1 MLDLIRPQASRR
13 KCDGS
18 SRREF
23 LQIGTLGTCG
33 LTLADVLRTDALQAK
48 AGTTR
53 SAKRKSVILLFLD
66 GGHSQHE
73 TFDPKPDAST
83 EYRSLFGAIQTSL
96 PGILF
101 SATLPKLAPL
111 AHKMSIIRSLTHT
124 DGDHGGATHWMKTGY
139 SWPPEFLG
147 KAPVIPQQSPSLGSI
162 LARHRGPVSE
172 ATGVPNYVRVLSNHG
187 GYPGDN
193 AAWLGGAYDP
203 FRVRSGSS
211 YGNTM
216 LQNMEL
222 KIEPGRLSDRAHLL
236 TALDKM
242 NRSLD
247 QSGSMDNMD
256 EFHKQAVNVVRGQAK
271 EAFDLEQEDP
281 KLREKYGSGLGEE
294 LLLARRLC
302 ERGAGFV
309 TLNNGYWDHHGGIL
323 PGIQNLC
330 PPLDQA
336 VAAYIEDVEQRGL
349 LDDILLVITSE
360 FGRTPRINGGPG
372 RDHWGP
378 LNNFVVIGG
387 GLKMGQV
394 IGASDI
400 KGAYPTQR
408 PVTPQDYMAT
418 VFRVL
423 GIEPTLQYIDPAGRP
438 RYIVE
443 NGEPIAELF

>member
-1 MLDLIRPQASRR
+1 MLDLIRPKAQRR
-13 KCDGS
+13 PCDGG

-23 LQIGTLGTCG
+23 LRVGTLGMCG
-33 LTLADVLRTDALQAK
+33 LTLADMLRAQSALGASGLASK
-48 AGTTR
+48 P
-53 SAKRKSVILLFLD
+53 KPVILLFLD

-73 TFDPKPDAST
+73 TFDPKPEAPAD
-83 EYRSLFGAIQTSL
+83 YRSLFGVVKTSL
-96 PGILF
+96 PGVQF

-111 AHKMSIIRSLTHT
+111 AHKMSIVRSLTHT
-124 DGDHGGATHWMKTGY
+124 DSDHGGATHWMKTGY

-147 KAPVIPQQSPSLGSI
+147 KAPIIPQQSPSLGSV
-162 LARHRGPVSE
+162 LARYRGPVND
-172 ATGVPNYVRVLSNHG
+172 ATGVPTYVRVLSNHG

-193 AAWLGGAYDP
+193 AAWLGGAFDP
-203 FRVRSGSS
+203 FRVRVGSS
-211 YGNTM
+211 YGNHM

-222 KIEPGRLSDRAHLL
+222 KIDPARLADRKNLL
-236 TALDKM
+236 TALDT
-242 NRSLD
+242 LD
-247 QSGSMDNMD
+247 RRVDQTGGMEGMDD
-256 EFHKQAVNVVRGQAK
+256 FHRQAVDVIRGQAK
-271 EAFDLEQEDP
+271 EAFDLSQESDQ
-281 KLREKYGSGLGEE
+281 LRASYGKGLGEE

-336 VAAYIEDVEQRGL
+336 VAAYIQDVEERGL

-387 GLKMGQV
+387 GLKMGQIV
-394 IGASDI
+394 GSSDS
-400 KGAYPTQR
+400 KGAYPAER

-418 VFRVL
+418 IFRVL
-423 GIEPTLQYIDPAGRP
+423 GVDPRLQYVDPAGRP
-438 RYIVE
+438 RYMVE
-443 NGEPIAELF
+443 NGAPIDELF